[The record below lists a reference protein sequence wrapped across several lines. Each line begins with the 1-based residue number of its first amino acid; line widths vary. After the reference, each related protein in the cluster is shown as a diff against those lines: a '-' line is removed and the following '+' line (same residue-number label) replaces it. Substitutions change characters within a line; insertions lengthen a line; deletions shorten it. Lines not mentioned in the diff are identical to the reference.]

1 MLHRDGFVSLVAGG
15 AEGSVLTEPS
25 VAPERDLHLNA
36 DALEGRRARRCA
48 ICRLGR
54 SSATL
59 ERGERVLLR
68 LSVELGLVSSSLG
81 YTHVR
86 NHRGMRDP
94 NSKNYWGPMRP
105 LGEALRFL
113 TCIPVAGL
121 PAPDEQSM
129 ARGFAAFPTAGLIIG
144 VLGVAA
150 GAIAQIIWGP
160 LLASLFVV
168 STWAF
173 VSLGLHLDGVADT
186 CDGMF
191 SGHPPERKL
200 EIMRDSRI
208 GALGAVGLILVL
220 AFKVVGIFSL
230 GPWWWLGAAIAPVW
244 GRWSAVYGI
253 FWFPA
258 ARGEG
263 RDKNLHKL
271 IRGRDFL
278 MATISALA
286 MSAFFVFP
294 HGVLVLLLVAS
305 VTHLLGH
312 LFRRSLG
319 GLTGDTCGAMS
330 EVAEIVTLL
339 GLVAASRLWSGW
351 PATVWPA
358 RLLEL
363 AL

>member
-1 MLHRDGFVSLVAGG
+1 M
-15 AEGSVLTEPS
+15 P
-25 VAPERDLHLNA
+25 DLK
-36 DALEGRRARRCA
+36 
-48 ICRLGR
+48 
-54 SSATL
+54 
-59 ERGERVLLR
+59 
-68 LSVELGLVSSSLG
+68 
-81 YTHVR
+81 
-86 NHRGMRDP
+86 
-94 NSKNYWGPMRP
+94 SKNYWGPLRP

-113 TCIPVAGL
+113 TCIPLVGL

-129 ARGFAAFPTAGLIIG
+129 GRGFAAFPVAGLIIG
-144 VLGVAA
+144 VFGVGA

-160 LLASLFVV
+160 LLASLVVV
-168 STWAF
+168 STWTF

-191 SGHPPERKL
+191 SGHPRERKL

-220 AFKVVGIFSL
+220 AFKVLALFSL
-230 GPWWWLGAAIAPVW
+230 DFWWWMGAAMAPVW
-244 GRWSAVYGI
+244 GRWAAVYGI

-258 ARGEG
+258 ARRNGP
-263 RDKNLHKL
+263 DIDLHKL

-278 MATISALA
+278 IATISALA
-286 MSAFFVFP
+286 LSAVLIFP
-294 HGVLVLLLVAS
+294 YGVLILLLVAS
-305 VTHLLGH
+305 VTHFLGC